1 MENVF
6 DVSFPFGYFA
16 QKLEALEREEEM
28 RERAGFYDSDTDD
41 DPEMDE
47 IRQTARKSV
56 LGFSPW
62 VMYLITVGITK
73 AFSLSKLSLFCKVQS
88 DVASL
93 WSCGV
98 FTLPDTDS

>member
-1 MENVF
+1 
-6 DVSFPFGYFA
+6 
-16 QKLEALEREEEM
+16 M
-28 RERAGFYDSDTDD
+28 RERAGFYDSDSDD

-73 AFSLSKLSLFCKVQS
+73 AFSLSKLSLSYKVQS
-88 DVASL
+88 DVARHRL
-93 WSCGV
+93 
-98 FTLPDTDS
+98 